1 MALRLNPDSTMSP
14 REGRGDPYTYKYLRG
29 MSAWY
34 GGVVGIHGI
43 PDSRHVIQTSCLQ
56 CMPRLK
62 SLRHVAMKL

>member
-1 MALRLNPDSTMSP
+1 MALRLNPDSTASP
-14 REGRGDPYTYKYLRG
+14 HEGRGGPYTFKYLRDI
-29 MSAWY
+29 SAWY